1 MDADP
6 AADHA
11 IDAAG
16 TIARVEQEF
25 SIIDMEQAAPFEDG

>member
-6 AADHA
+6 AADNA

-16 TIARVEQEF
+16 TIARVNQEF
-25 SIIDMEQAAPFEDG
+25 PIIEMEQAAPFEDG